1 MTSVIKFCIRNKLSM
16 VIYQDTKKVLYIY
29 IYVREAVKAITLA
42 KRNSFSREGIN
53 PRNILRLLRH
63 FPLLAFYY

>member
-1 MTSVIKFCIRNKLSM
+1 MS
-16 VIYQDTKKVLYIY
+16 
-29 IYVREAVKAITLA
+29 EAVKAITLV

-63 FPLLAFYY
+63 FTGFLLLILKIRLLLFEFNYDIEKNKFCDKNEKEEKE

>member
-1 MTSVIKFCIRNKLSM
+1 M
-16 VIYQDTKKVLYIY
+16 VIYQDTKKVLYIYIY

>member
-1 MTSVIKFCIRNKLSM
+1 M